1 LFSSQRV
8 HADIAKCTNL
18 KHLSLCALPESH
30 LRCTRTHTHTHTHR
44 HKHTHT
50 HTHRHKHPYAYPNT
64 HPHTRMRARTR
75 ARSYCNELKTIPP
88 LNPLVSLSVLGLY
101 NNLLSSAELA
111 GAPPCLPQRHGGHRQ
126 GRGVSWYDGIRRCLT
141 TYGGGGGGVSGNSR

>member
-1 LFSSQRV
+1 MFSSQRV

-30 LRCTRTHTHTHTHR
+30 LRCTRTHT
-44 HKHTHT
+44 
-50 HTHRHKHPYAYPNT
+50 
-64 HPHTRMRARTR
+64 HTRMRARTR

-111 GAPPCLPQRHGGHRQ
+111 GVPPCVPQRHGGHRQ
-126 GRGVSWYDGIRRCLT
+126 GRGVSWNDGIRCCIT
-141 TYGGGGGGVSGNSR
+141 TYGGGGGVSEWEFPVAAA